1 MSHRDTECRSGSV
14 TSAQELLAVLRG
26 LLGDAGP
33 TLRFRD
39 DCQFSPRGLIVVA
52 LLWAWSGKCGLTER
66 LEQGLQTAR
75 SLGRKSAPR
84 SISYQA
90 FLKLLVRWT
99 GPLGEWIRGCFQD
112 RLRRETSRY
121 RHGKFVVMAADGSK
135 LRLARTR
142 SNEAYYAPRK
152 SRRRKRR
159 ATRKST
165 QRRAASAA
173 ARARQAREKKAD
185 SPQMSLTLLF
195 HAGWRLPWDWRL
207 GPSDQSERAQLRQMI
222 PQLPADTLL
231 AADCGFVGYEFW
243 AELLAGGR
251 HFVIRVGGNVK
262 LLKKLGVARERDG
275 TVYLWPDKAAKRN
288 QPPLVLRLVEVHDGR
303 QSWFLVTS
311 VLDPRDLTDQNLAQI
326 YRTRWRLEVFFRHF
340 KQTYGRSK
348 LRSHKAEH
356 ARCEAEWSLLGLWAM
371 MLHTQLQLDDP
382 DGLSVVKM
390 LRAFRQSLDEHR
402 CPMLPRDSLADR
414 LRRAVRDG
422 YARRDK
428 RSRCHPRK
436 KYEPETKPPHVAAA
450 TTSQRKQAQRITSSL
465 SSKGLTA

>member
-1 MSHRDTECRSGSV
+1 MSHRDMHCRSGSF
-14 TSAQELLAVLRG
+14 TSAQEIQGVFQG
-26 LLGDAGP
+26 LLGQSAPDV
-33 TLRFRD
+33 RFRD
-39 DCQFSPRGLIVVA
+39 DCQWSRRGLVVVA
-52 LLWAWSGKCGLTER
+52 VLWAWSARCGSAER
-66 LEQGLQTAR
+66 LEQGLETAR
-75 SLGRKSAPR
+75 GLGRKAVPR
-84 SISYQA
+84 STSYQA

-99 GPLGEWIRGCFQD
+99 QPLGNWLRDRFQD
-112 RLRRETSRY
+112 CMRRDAQRY

-135 LRLARTR
+135 LQLARTQ
-142 SNEAYYAPRK
+142 SNEACYAPRK
-152 SRRRKRR
+152 SRRRKQR
-159 ATRKST
+159 TTKKST
-165 QRRAASAA
+165 QRRAASAQR
-173 ARARQAREKKAD
+173 RARQARNKKAD
-185 SPQMSLTLLF
+185 SPQMSLTMLF

-207 GPSDQSERAQLRQMI
+207 GPSDQSERAQLREMI
-222 PQLPADTLL
+222 PHLPADALL

-243 AELLAGGR
+243 ADLLAAGR
-251 HFVIRVGGNVK
+251 NFVIRVGGNVK
-262 LLKKLGVARERDG
+262 LLKKLGLARERAG

-311 VLDPRDLTDQNLAQI
+311 VLDARDLTDRDMAQI
-326 YRTRWRLEVFFRHF
+326 YRARWRIEVFFRHF

-356 ARCEAEWSLLGLWAM
+356 ARCEAEWSLWGLWAM

-402 CPMLPRDSLADR
+402 CRTLPGDALTDR

-436 KYEPETKPPHVAAA
+436 KYEPETKAPRIVTAANC
-450 TTSQRKQAQRITSSL
+450 QRKQAQQVTSATA
-465 SSKGLTA
+465 SKGLTA

>member
-1 MSHRDTECRSGSV
+1 MSHRDTDCRSGSV
-14 TSAQELLAVLRG
+14 TSAQEILGVFRG
-26 LLGDAGP
+26 LLGDAEP

-39 DCQFSPRGLIVVA
+39 DCRWSPRGLVVVA
-52 LLWAWSGKCGLTER
+52 LLWTWSAKCGLVER
-66 LEQGLQTAR
+66 FEQGLQTAR
-75 SLGRKSAPR
+75 SLGRKSVPR

-90 FLKLLVRWT
+90 FLKLLARWT
-99 GPLGEWIRGCFQD
+99 EPLRDWLRDRLQD
-112 RLRRETSRY
+112 RMRRDARRY
-121 RHGKFVVMAADGSK
+121 RRGRYVVMVADGSK
-135 LRLARTR
+135 LQLARTR
-142 SNEAYYAPRK
+142 SNEACYAPRK

-159 ATRKST
+159 ATNKST

-173 ARARQAREKKAD
+173 TRAQQARDKKAD

-207 GPSDQSERAQLRQMI
+207 GPSDHSERAQLREMI
-222 PQLPADTLL
+222 PQLPADALL
-231 AADCGFVGYEFW
+231 AADCGFVGYDFW
-243 AELLAGGR
+243 AQLLASGR

-262 LLKKLGVARERDG
+262 LLKQLGVARERAG

-288 QPPLVLRLVEVHDGR
+288 RPPLVLRLVEVHDGR
-303 QSWFLVTS
+303 RSWFLVTS
-311 VLDPRDLTDQNLAQI
+311 LLDPRDLTDQDLAHI
-326 YRTRWRLEVFFRHF
+326 YRTRWRIEVFFRHF
-340 KQTYGRSK
+340 KQTCGRSK

-356 ARCEAEWSLLGLWAM
+356 ARCEAEWSLLGLWTM

-382 DGLSVVKM
+382 DRLSVVKM

-402 CPMLPRDSLADR
+402 CRPLPGDSLADR
-414 LRRAVRDG
+414 LRRVLRDG

-436 KYEPETKPPHVAAA
+436 KYEPETKPPRIA
-450 TTSQRKQAQRITSSL
+450 TATNRQQKQAHRVTSST